1 MDAQQITGLCI
12 SALGAAFF
20 MFRRRCARGV
30 AGYAKNNT
38 PLQVDDGSLKFVE
51 YLYAIFGGV
60 CIILGGYVFF
70 A

>member
-20 MFRRRCARGV
+20 LFRRPFARGV

-38 PLQVDDGSLKFVE
+38 PLEVDDGSMKFVE
-51 YLYAIFGGV
+51 GLYAVFGGI

>member
-12 SALGAAFF
+12 GILGAAFF
-20 MFRRRCARGV
+20 VFRRWCARGV

-38 PLQVDDGSLKFVE
+38 PLQVQDDTLKFVE
-51 YLYAIFGGV
+51 YLYAIFGGI

-70 A
+70 T